1 MGGGE
6 ALGFGGADVLPFTG
20 ISTVPLALAGL
31 VAAVVGSV
39 MTRVGRKQPA
49 PATLY

>member
-1 MGGGE
+1 MSCPSPAS
-6 ALGFGGADVLPFTG
+6 ALSA
-20 ISTVPLALAGL
+20 LALAGL

-49 PATLY
+49 PATVD